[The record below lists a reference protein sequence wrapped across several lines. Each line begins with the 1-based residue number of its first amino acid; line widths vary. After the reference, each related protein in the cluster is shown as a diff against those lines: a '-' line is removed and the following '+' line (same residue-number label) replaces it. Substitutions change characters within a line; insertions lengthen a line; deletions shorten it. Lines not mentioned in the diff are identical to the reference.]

1 MSKHWQTDLDYLHNE
16 MLSMSARVEELS
28 TSAVRSLRGRD
39 HKLAC
44 EVIEADQEI
53 DRREVRIE
61 EECLKMLALH
71 QPVAVDLR
79 RVASVMKVNNDLER
93 VADLAVNI
101 AERTQSLCDHPQ
113 FPIPEKLDQMAE
125 VSMRMLRGSL
135 DAFVNLDPV
144 AARGIGA
151 MDDEVDQ
158 LNIEIIDDLVQL
170 MQANSENVSPGLQC
184 FSAARHVERIA
195 DHATNIA
202 EDVVYL
208 VEGEIIR
215 HQHDATEGH

>member
-28 TSAVRSLRGRD
+28 TGAVRSFRNRD

-44 EVIEADQEI
+44 EVIAADQEI

-93 VADLAVNI
+93 IADLAVNI
-101 AERTQSLCDHPQ
+101 AERTQSLCEYPE
-113 FPIPEKLDQMAE
+113 FPIPDKLDLMAE
-125 VSMRMLRGSL
+125 LSMKMLRGSL
-135 DAFVNLDPV
+135 DAFVNLDPE
-144 AARGIGA
+144 AARDIGA
-151 MDDEVDQ
+151 TDDEVDL
-158 LNIEIIDDLVQL
+158 LNVEIIDELVRL
-170 MQANSENVSPGLQC
+170 MQERPENVSPGLHC
-184 FSAARHVERIA
+184 FSAARQVERIA

-208 VEGEIIR
+208 VLGEIVR
-215 HQHDATEGH
+215 HQHAPQN